1 MQFPVT
7 LQFKPSRRLR
17 AALVFAH
24 ALALLAVVLLSADY
38 VTLFLIFPAVP
49 ILIGS
54 LIWTWRTVETPF
66 LILKQDGL
74 LQWRTVGS
82 EDCPGQLLGGT
93 VFSWLVVIR
102 IRLESAGSGR
112 TKVLIALADS
122 LSPNDFRRLQVW
134 LRWVLPVRPAEKS
147 AEEP

>member
-17 AALVFAH
+17 AALVFSH
-24 ALALLAVVLLSADY
+24 ALALLAVVLLSTEYA
-38 VTLFLIFPAVP
+38 TPFLVLPAAL

-54 LIWTWRTVETPF
+54 LIWTWRTVEAPF
-66 LILKQDGL
+66 LLLKHDGL
-74 LQWRTVGS
+74 LQWRTVES

-93 VFSWLVVIR
+93 VFSWLVVLR
-102 IRLESAGSGR
+102 IRLEGAETVR

-134 LRWVLPVRPAEKS
+134 LRWVLPVRPVDEN

>member
-7 LQFKPSRRLR
+7 LQFKPSLRLR

-24 ALALLAVVLLSADY
+24 ALALLAVALFSADY
-38 VTLFLIFPAVP
+38 AIPFLVFPAVP
-49 ILIGS
+49 ILTGS
-54 LIWTWRTVETPF
+54 LVWTWRTVEAPF

-82 EDCPGQLLGGT
+82 EDSPGQLLGGT
-93 VFSWLVVIR
+93 VFSWLVVLR
-102 IRLESAGSGR
+102 IRLENPAKGQ
-112 TKVLIALADS
+112 TKVLIALVDS

-134 LRWVLPVRPAEKS
+134 LRWVSPVRPVESS

>member
-17 AALVFAH
+17 AAVVFAH

-38 VTLFLIFPAVP
+38 ATPFLIFPAVP

-54 LIWTWRTVETPF
+54 LIWTWRTVEAPF

-74 LQWRTVGS
+74 MQWRTVGA
-82 EDCPGQLLGGT
+82 EDCPSQLAGGT
-93 VFSWLVVIR
+93 VFSWLVVLR
-102 IRLESAGSGR
+102 IRLEGPERGR

-134 LRWVLPVRPAEKS
+134 LRWVLPVRSVDEN

>member
-24 ALALLAVVLLSADY
+24 ALALLSVVLLSSAY
-38 VTLFLIFPAVP
+38 ASPFPIFLAPP

-54 LIWTWRTVETPF
+54 LVWTWRTVEAPV
-66 LILKQDGL
+66 LVLKQDGS
-74 LQWRTVGS
+74 LQWCVAGTEGLQ
-82 EDCPGQLLGGT
+82 GQLVGGT
-93 VFSWLVVIR
+93 VFSWLVVLR
-102 IRLESAGSGR
+102 IRLEGSAKGQI
-112 TKVLIALADS
+112 KVLIALADS
-122 LSPNDFRRLQVW
+122 LSANDFRRLQVW
-134 LRWVLPVRPAEKS
+134 LRWVPVRPVDES

>member
-24 ALALLAVVLLSADY
+24 ALALLAVVLLSAEY
-38 VTLFLIFPAVP
+38 ATPFLIFPAAS

-54 LIWTWRTVETPF
+54 LIWAWRTVETPF
-66 LILKQDGL
+66 LLLKQDGL
-74 LQWRTVGS
+74 LQWRTVGA
-82 EDCPGQLLGGT
+82 EDCQGQLLGGT
-93 VFSWLVVIR
+93 VFSWLAVLR
-102 IRLESAGSGR
+102 IRLEGPGRSR

-122 LSPNDFRRLQVW
+122 LPPNDFRRLQVW
-134 LRWVLPVRPAEKS
+134 LRWVLPVRPGEEN
-147 AEEP
+147 AEER